1 MPHSLRRLRI
11 STVAIAAPCVEPGYA
26 AIPTPF
32 LAVLVFWL
40 AILFAGF
47 GLLSSNNRTVI
58 ATLFVCALSVAG
70 AVFLIED
77 IAHPLEGLMQIS
89 NAPARRMG
97 AAIVNLELG
106 LDLSPSRLRC

>member
-32 LAVLVFWL
+32 LVALVFWL

-47 GLLSSNNRTVI
+47 GLLSSTTEPSLRRFSS
-58 ATLFVCALSVAG
+58 ARYRSPALFS
-70 AVFLIED
+70 
-77 IAHPLEGLMQIS
+77 
-89 NAPARRMG
+89 
-97 AAIVNLELG
+97 
-106 LDLSPSRLRC
+106 